1 MFHRIKAT
9 ATQNYLCGGII
20 MLKFIHAAD
29 FHLDS
34 AFAALPAG
42 RAAERRRESRELPF
56 RLADYVNSHGVQLV
70 LLAGDLFDSAAP
82 YRETGE
88 ALAEALGRMKAQV
101 FAAPGNHDWY
111 GPGSPWVTVDWP
123 ENVHIF
129 RENAMA
135 SVDLP
140 DLGVTV
146 HGAAFTSPEQG
157 GSLLAGFT
165 APEDG
170 RVHLGVLH
178 GEIDPAEDRYNPLR
192 REEIAGSGLAYLAL
206 GHIHKRGEPK
216 AYGGTLCA
224 WPGCA
229 EGRGFDELG
238 EKGFYE
244 GAIGGGSV
252 SVSFVPF
259 ARRRYEILEVDV
271 TGRSPREAVEAALPG
286 DTADDL
292 YRVLL
297 TGEAGEGGADA
308 RALETAL
315 AGRFYALEVRDHT
328 RVAADVWARAGEDSL
343 RGLFLRELRAR
354 WEAAGDEA
362 EREAVTQAVRFGL
375 AALDH
380 RDLG

>member
-1 MFHRIKAT
+1 MV
-9 ATQNYLCGGII
+9 
-20 MLKFIHAAD
+20 KFIHAAD

-82 YRETGE
+82 YRDTGE
-88 ALAEALGRMKAQV
+88 ALAEALGRMNARV

-111 GPGSPWVTVDWP
+111 GPGSPWVTADWP

-129 RENAMA
+129 RESAMA
-135 SVDLP
+135 AADLP
-140 DLGVTV
+140 ELGVTV
-146 HGAAFTSPEQG
+146 HGAAFTAPEQG
-157 GSLLAGFT
+157 SSLLAGFA

-178 GEIDPAEDRYNPLR
+178 GEIDPAEKRYDPLR
-192 REEIAGSGLAYLAL
+192 REEISASGLAYLAL
-206 GHIHKRGEPK
+206 GHIHKRGEPGT
-216 AYGGTLCA
+216 YGGTLCA
-224 WPGCA
+224 WPGCI

-244 GAIGGGSV
+244 GVIDDGVGV
-252 SVSFVPF
+252 SLSFVPF
-259 ARRRYEILEVDV
+259 ARRRYEIVDVDV

-286 DTADDL
+286 DTANDL
-292 YRVLL
+292 YRILL
-297 TGEAGEGGADA
+297 TGEAGEGGADV

-315 AGRFYALEVRDHT
+315 SGNFYALEVRDHT

-354 WEAAGDEA
+354 WDAAKDEA

>member
-1 MFHRIKAT
+1 
-9 ATQNYLCGGII
+9 

-34 AFAALPAG
+34 AFGALPAG
-42 RAAERRRESRELPF
+42 QAAERRRESRELAF
-56 RLADYVNSHGVQLV
+56 RLADYVNAHGVQLV

-88 ALAEALGRMKAQV
+88 ALAQALGRMNAQV

-111 GPGSPWVTVDWP
+111 GPGTPWVTADWP

-129 RENAMA
+129 RENAMTA
-135 SVDLP
+135 VSLP
-140 DLGVTV
+140 GVTV

-157 GSLLAGFT
+157 ESLLAGFS

-170 RVHLGVLH
+170 QVHLGLLH
-178 GEIDPAEDRYNPLR
+178 GEIEPAEARYDPLR
-192 REEIAGSGLAYLAL
+192 REEIAASGLTYLAL
-206 GHIHKRGEPK
+206 GHIHKRGEPRT
-216 AYGGTLCA
+216 YGKTLCA

-244 GAIGGGSV
+244 GAVDEGGHV
-252 SVSFVPF
+252 SLTFVPF

-271 TGRSPREAVEAALPG
+271 TGRSPREALEAALPK

-297 TGEAGEGGADA
+297 TGEAVEAGAK
-308 RALETAL
+308 ALETAL

-343 RGLFLRELRAR
+343 RGLFLRELRAK
-354 WEAAGDEA
+354 WEAAADEA
-362 EREAVTQAVRFGL
+362 EREAVALAVRFGL